1 MAYLSS
7 FKNEKKSA
15 PFKKS
20 SRSILTDLI
29 HANFQNSMPFLFLHF
44 YLILCTFWPPRSHIF
59 EILRE
64 VFYQHV
70 KAAVGTKI
78 LEGVKGEGGQF

>member
-1 MAYLSS
+1 M
-7 FKNEKKSA
+7 
-15 PFKKS
+15 
-20 SRSILTDLI
+20 LTDLI
-29 HANFQNSMPFLFLHF
+29 HANFQNSMRFLFLHF
-44 YLILCTFWPPRSHIF
+44 IWFCVLFWPPRSHIF
-59 EILRE
+59 KILRE